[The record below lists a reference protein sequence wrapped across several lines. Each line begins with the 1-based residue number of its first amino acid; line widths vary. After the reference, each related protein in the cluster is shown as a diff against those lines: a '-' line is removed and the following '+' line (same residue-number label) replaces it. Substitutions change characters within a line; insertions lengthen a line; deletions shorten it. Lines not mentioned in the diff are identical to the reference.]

1 MRGAWAEDL
10 AVTHL
15 ESHGLEVLAR
25 NYRIR
30 GGEIDIVMRDQSVIV
45 FVEVKQRSSTAFGG
59 ALEAVTVPKMNLL
72 RRAALHYLVNE
83 LHSDDLP
90 CRFDLLLVHGDAR
103 SNRLEWL
110 QNAF

>member
-10 AVTHL
+10 AVAHL
-15 ESHGLEVLAR
+15 ESHGLEVLHR

-30 GGEIDIVMRDQSVIV
+30 GGEIDIVMRDGTVLV

-59 ALEAVTVPKMNLL
+59 ALEAVTAQKMNLL
-72 RRAALHYLVNE
+72 RRAALQYLVKE
-83 LHSDDLP
+83 LQSDDLP
-90 CRFDLLLVHGDAR
+90 CRFDLLLVHGNAR

>member
-10 AVTHL
+10 AVKHL
-15 ESHGLEVLAR
+15 ESQGLEVLVR

-30 GGEIDIVMRDQSVIV
+30 GGEIDIVAREAELIV
-45 FVEVKQRSSTAFGG
+45 FIEVKQRANDQFGG
-59 ALEAVTVPKMNLL
+59 ALEAVTAKKMNLL
-72 RRAALHYLVNE
+72 RRAALHYLVQE

-90 CRFDLLLVHGDAR
+90 CRFDLVLVHGDAHL
-103 SNRLEWL
+103 NRLEWL

>member
-10 AVTHL
+10 AVMHL
-15 ESHGLEVLAR
+15 ESNGLEVLAR

-30 GGEIDIVMRDQSVIV
+30 GGEIDAVMREGTIIV
-45 FVEVKQRSSTAFGG
+45 FVEVKQRSSDAFGG
-59 ALEAVTVPKMNLL
+59 ALEAVTAQKTLL

-83 LHSDDLP
+83 LQSDDLP
-90 CRFDLLLVHGDAR
+90 CRFDLLLVHGDAQ

>member
-1 MRGAWAEDL
+1 VRGAWAENL
-10 AVTHL
+10 AVEHL

-30 GGEIDIVMRDQSVIV
+30 GGEIDAVMRDGSLIV
-45 FVEVKQRSSTAFGG
+45 FVEVKQRSSDAFGG
-59 ALEAVTVPKMNLL
+59 ALEAVTAQKMALL
-72 RRAALHYLVNE
+72 RRAALHYLVTE

-90 CRFDLLLVHGDAR
+90 CRFDLLLVHGSADR
-103 SNRLEWL
+103 HRLEWL